1 MRPDRIP
8 SIVLPPWRITA
19 RENESMPPQQK
30 DTCVKSCKV
39 GMHMVVSG
47 QPLLDSQLISSFYTK
62 ALALTANTW
71 GAIGH
76 ISMDILPL
84 GTAVNWDSK
93 QLWVNWDFEKFCVS
107 TFFILHTC
115 SPWSASA
122 CNWLWQ
128 VQCQCLQQ
136 TNHLNFCR
144 LCAPHHSP
152 PHLLD
157 RRWQPLLFKFTRDCC
172 EGLQSWNAYG
182 VISSETPL

>member
-1 MRPDRIP
+1 
-8 SIVLPPWRITA
+8 
-19 RENESMPPQQK
+19 MPPQQK

-47 QPLLDSQLISSFYTK
+47 QPLLGSQLISPFYTK
-62 ALALTANTW
+62 ALALAANTR

-76 ISMDILPL
+76 ISMGTLAL
-84 GTAVNWDSK
+84 GTAVDWGSK
-93 QLWVNWDFEKFCVS
+93 RLWVNWDFEKFCVS
-107 TFFILHTC
+107 TFFIPHTC

-136 TNHLNFCR
+136 AHHLNFSQV
-144 LCAPHHSP
+144 CAPHHSP

-157 RRWQPLLFKFTRDCC
+157 RGWQPLLFKFTRDCC
-172 EGLQSWNAYG
+172 EALQSWNAYG
-182 VISSETPL
+182 VTSSETPL